1 MSLFDA
7 ALGFFGQERTNAAN
21 ADIARENNLWSA
33 EQYAKRY
40 QIQVADLKAAGL
52 NPAMAYNQS
61 PGSSPTA
68 QSYNAGDSI
77 GAGLSNY
84 RQSSIN
90 SAQVANIQADTE
102 NKQAQADLIQA
113 QAANL
118 RSSAAHTDADINRV
132 NADTDRI
139 KADLPRI
146 HEETKRLRYVQQQL
160 AESAALMAQQG
171 QSEVVRRAYLEA
183 LIANLL
189 RDRILKDADI
199 QAIEKTGGIGRIA
212 REIKPVSDI
221 LDDWSS
227 KLNPF
232 SSKKKGK

>member
-7 ALGFFGQERTNAAN
+7 VLGFIGQERTNAAN
-21 ADIARENNLWSA
+21 SDIARENNIWSA

-40 QIQVADLKAAGL
+40 QTQVADLKAAGL

-68 QSYNAGDSI
+68 QSYNASDSI

-90 SAQVANIQADTE
+90 SAQVANIQADTA
-102 NKQAQADLIQA
+102 NKEAQADLIQA

-139 KADLPRI
+139 RAELPRI
-146 HEETKRLRYVQQQL
+146 HEDTQRLRFVQQQL

-171 QSEVVRRAYLEA
+171 QSEVIRRKHLEA
-183 LIANLL
+183 TIANLK
-189 RDRILKDADI
+189 RDGVIKDADI
-199 QAIEKTGGIGRIA
+199 EAIQKTGGIGRIA

-232 SSKKKGK
+232 SKKKGK